1 MQSDVH
7 ASVSDVVGVA
17 HEPIDPTDL
26 HIVTGAFGY
35 SGKRIAAQLLQR
47 RVRVRTLTNSL
58 HRPNPFGND
67 IEVHP
72 LDFNHPEALANSLRG
87 ASVLYNTYWVRFN
100 HPGFTHAEAV
110 ANTLTLFDAAKRA
123 NVGRIVHVSITNPDE
138 NSPLEY
144 FRDKARL
151 ERALVDSGLPHS
163 ILRPAVLF
171 GGEDILVNN
180 IAWALRHLPVFAIFG
195 SGDYR
200 LQPIHVD
207 DFAALAVKEGQRQED
222 IVIDAVGPETF
233 SYRELVER
241 LAAAIRKHRPIIS
254 VSPSLGYVIV
264 TAIGRLIGDVVLTR
278 DEIKGLM
285 ADLLVTNS
293 PPVGSTKLTEWAK
306 ANADSLGKHYASE
319 LARRKNRDRSR
330 VVRD

>member
-1 MQSDVH
+1 MAWGTAERAR
-7 ASVSDVVGVA
+7 ASLSNCSTESARGEVGD
-17 HEPIDPTDL
+17 EL
-26 HIVTGAFGY
+26 
-35 SGKRIAAQLLQR
+35 
-47 RVRVRTLTNSL
+47 
-58 HRPNPFGND
+58 
-67 IEVHP
+67 
-72 LDFNHPEALANSLRG
+72 
-87 ASVLYNTYWVRFN
+87 
-100 HPGFTHAEAV
+100 
-110 ANTLTLFDAAKRA
+110 
-123 NVGRIVHVSITNPDE
+123 VGRVEGQAAHREPRRRRE
-138 NSPLEY
+138 PLHLAHHQAGGGAALQKV
-144 FRDKARL
+144 RRPWPARICGG
-151 ERALVDSGLPHS
+151 AKQ
-163 ILRPAVLF
+163 VLF
-171 GGEDILVNN
+171 GDEDILVNN

-195 SGDYR
+195 SGEYR

-306 ANADSLGKHYASE
+306 ANADSLGRHYASE
-319 LARRKNRDRSR
+319 LARRTNRDRSR
-330 VVRD
+330 TGRD